1 MGTRQAHAQR
11 SRLEGVRRRFE
22 RWRRTREVLSR
33 IPEPLWAA
41 AVKVAGVSG
50 ISHTAKTLG
59 VNYQTLKKRIAE
71 AATVSDG
78 PGRAAADQCRPL
90 PTNATRKRVPRRC
103 PSSVRSVPAFLELAP
118 PMGTGSC
125 QCTLELEDGGGAKM
139 RVHLQSVEAPDLAAL
154 SRSFWERR
162 S

>member
-22 RWRRTREVLSR
+22 RWRQTRKVLSR

-41 AVKVAGVSG
+41 AVKVAGASG

-59 VNYQTLKKRIAE
+59 VNHQALKKRIAE
-71 AATVSDG
+71 AATISDG
-78 PGRAAADQCRPL
+78 PGRAAADQRF
-90 PTNATRKRVPRRC
+90 A
-103 PSSVRSVPAFLELAP
+103 SMPAFLELAP
-118 PMGTGSC
+118 PMRTGSC
-125 QCTLELEDGGGAKM
+125 QCTLELEDASGAKM

-154 SRSFWERR
+154 SRSFWELR